1 MHELCIFFAR
11 VYVKAWYIA
20 PLSTAAPNNDLQLL
34 KSLLAYSSVNAAIS
48 KAASRKMADH
58 LWYLSEMVVGLAFF
72 DSSVCSEIKD
82 KMVTA
87 MVEVD
92 GEDKPLQRVKLND
105 ISLINLENK
114 SVADFVTKNTKSI
127 FTKLRLPQE
136 F

>member
-1 MHELCIFFAR
+1 
-11 VYVKAWYIA
+11 
-20 PLSTAAPNNDLQLL
+20 
-34 KSLLAYSSVNAAIS
+34 
-48 KAASRKMADH
+48 
-58 LWYLSEMVVGLAFF
+58 VGLAFF
-72 DSSVCSEIKD
+72 DSSVRSEIKV